1 LIYLV
6 RHGRTQFNAEQRF
19 QGSLDSPL
27 TTIGIAQAK
36 AQGRLLR
43 RLIPEGNA
51 CPIVSSPLGRARAT
65 ATLIAEAMGDAAIAF
80 DSRLAEVSLGEWE
93 GLTPAEID
101 LRWPGMRHP
110 SARTTWA
117 NGCPGSEPYEKAI
130 ARAREWLDAH
140 AGRTLI
146 AVSHGIT
153 GSILRGLHAGL
164 GREAMLALPIPQD
177 AVFALGDGGIE
188 RFDCDE
194 LV

>member
-1 LIYLV
+1 MIYLV

-27 TTIGIAQAK
+27 TTIGVAQAK

-43 RLIPEGNA
+43 RLIPEA
-51 CPIVSSPLGRARAT
+51 SDCPIVSSPLGRARAT
-65 ATLIAEAMGDAAIAF
+65 AALIAEAMGDPAVAF
-80 DSRLAEVSLGEWE
+80 DARLAEVSLGEWE
-93 GLTPAEID
+93 GLSPIEID
-101 LRWPGMRHP
+101 ARWPGMRLP
-110 SARTTWA
+110 SIRTTWA
-117 NGCPGSEPYEKAI
+117 KGCPGSEPYAAAI
-130 ARAREWLDAH
+130 ARVREWLEAH

-164 GREAMLALPIPQD
+164 SREEMLALPIPQD
-177 AVFALGDGGIE
+177 AVFVLSEGGIE

>member
-1 LIYLV
+1 MIYLV
-6 RHGRTQFNAEQRF
+6 RHGRTQFNAEHRL

-43 RLIPEGNA
+43 RLIPHGSE

-65 ATLIAEAMGDAAIAF
+65 AALIAETMGDAAINT

-101 LRWPGMRHP
+101 ARWPGVRHP
-110 SARTTWA
+110 SIRTTWA
-117 NGCPGSEPYEKAI
+117 NGCPGSEPYDAAI
-130 ARAREWLDAH
+130 ARARDWLEEY

-164 GREAMLALPIPQD
+164 SRDEMLALPIPQD
-177 AVFALGDGGIE
+177 AVFVLGEGGIA
-188 RFDCDE
+188 RYDCDE

>member
-1 LIYLV
+1 MIYLV
-6 RHGRTQFNAEQRF
+6 RHGRTQFNAEQRL

-27 TTIGIAQAK
+27 TRIGIAQAK

-43 RLIPEGNA
+43 RLIPKDRE

-65 ATLIAEAMGDAAIAF
+65 AALIAEAMGDIVVET

-93 GLTPAEID
+93 GLTPPEVDA
-101 LRWPGMRHP
+101 RWPGLRQP
-110 SARTTWA
+110 SIRTTWA
-117 NGCPGSEPYEKAI
+117 NGCPGSEPYDA
-130 ARAREWLDAH
+130 AVSRARDWLATH

-153 GSILRGLHAGL
+153 GSILRGLHAGMS
-164 GREAMLALPIPQD
+164 RDEMLALPIPQD
-177 AVFALGDGGIE
+177 AVFVLGEGGIE
-188 RFDCDE
+188 RYDCDE

>member
-1 LIYLV
+1 MIFLV

-27 TTIGIAQAK
+27 TTIGVAQAR

-43 RLIPEGNA
+43 RLIREGSD

-65 ATLIAEAMGDAAIAF
+65 AALIAEAMGSTAMTF
-80 DSRLAEVSLGEWE
+80 DPRLAEVSLGEWE

-101 LRWPGMRHP
+101 TRWPGARHG
-110 SARTTWA
+110 STRTAWA
-117 NGCPGSEPYEKAI
+117 SGCPGSESYEAAV

-140 AGRTLI
+140 AGRSVI

-153 GSILRGLHAGL
+153 GSIIRGLHTGL
-164 GREAMLALPIPQD
+164 SRDEMLALPIPQD
-177 AVFALGDGGIE
+177 AVFVLCDGRIE
-188 RFDCDE
+188 RYDCDE